1 MKNFKALFTLT
12 VVFLISLNTFCQES
26 NFPDLDIK
34 DLRGKTLN
42 TSSIIDGEHPV
53 ILSFWATWC
62 KPCVKELSAISDNL
76 IDWQDE
82 TGVRVVAV
90 SIDNSRSSM
99 RVAPFINGQG
109 WEFEV
114 LLDPNGEFKRAMNV
128 VNTPHTFLLNAK
140 GEIVYQNTTYTDG
153 DEEVLYQKLIESL

>member
-1 MKNFKALFTLT
+1 MRNLKTIFTLGI
-12 VVFLISLNTFCQES
+12 FILFSLNILCQES
-26 NFPDLDIK
+26 EFPKVDIK
-34 DLRGKTLN
+34 DLTGKTFN
-42 TSSIIDGEHPV
+42 TSTIIDGEHPI

-62 KPCVKELSAISDNL
+62 KPCVKELNAISDNL

-99 RVAPFINGQG
+99 RVAPFINGKG

-128 VNTPHTFLLNAK
+128 VNTPHTFVLNPK
-140 GEIVYQNTTYTDG
+140 GKIVYQHTTYNEG
-153 DEEVLYQKLIESL
+153 DEEVLFTKVKESL